1 MWLGL
6 LLALRVGTGSHLLH
20 ARVLLRFWRVHVG
33 LGTVGLGDATGQNWC

>member
-6 LLALRVGTGSHLLH
+6 LLASRDGTGCHLSR

-33 LGTVGLGDATGQNWC
+33 LGTVGLGDGTGQNRC